1 MWTGYEIDPELALW
15 RNAFLIAQLGALIA
29 QPSGPFSTAL
39 SPLRSYFYRGR
50 NAWPIRR
57 GPTAS
62 GTLKY
67 PPSVTGCS
75 SSLGKA
81 TFARHTP
88 GMPGERDHHRYC
100 FDEVLA

>member
-1 MWTGYEIDPELALW
+1 MPAMWTGYEIDPELALW

-50 NAWPIRR
+50 NAWPIRH

-67 PPSVTGCS
+67 PPSVVRLLLLARQSDICAPHPRHAWRARS
-75 SSLGKA
+75 S
-81 TFARHTP
+81 
-88 GMPGERDHHRYC
+88 
-100 FDEVLA
+100 